1 LERGRWKPALFF
13 CARPLHRLVETLK
26 CLTDAAA
33 TVLTFVPKVVLWLQS
48 ETSMK
53 QTWRWFG
60 PADLASIDDMLQ
72 AGVEGVV
79 SALHHVP
86 NGAVWSSEE
95 IAKRQQ
101 QIRTR
106 KDGSP
111 SGIEWDVI
119 ESLPVSEDIKKQK
132 NDWRQHIAN
141 YKVSLENVAR
151 AGLEV
156 VCYNFMPVLDW
167 TRTELRYTVASGG
180 TAMRFDINDF
190 AVFDIHILKRKGAA
204 GDFAEDVRA
213 EAARRFQGLSDEQ
226 RKVLARNVTMGLPGS
241 TEHLTIP
248 EVQAH
253 LDEYGN
259 ISPDQLRKHFVD
271 FLSEVVPV
279 AEKLGLRMCCHPDDP
294 PFPLLGLPRVMSTEA
309 DYAYMTGAVNSP
321 ANGIT
326 LCSGSLGARPDNDLP
341 GMMRRMGDKV
351 HFLHLRNVKR
361 DNDAIAGSFFEAE
374 HLGGDTDMVA
384 LIAAVV
390 AEERKR
396 KAAGRA
402 DWQIPMRPD
411 HGQDILDDL
420 GRRSQPGYP
429 TIGRLKGLAELR
441 GIMTALEHAEFG
453 MRP

>member
-1 LERGRWKPALFF
+1 
-13 CARPLHRLVETLK
+13 
-26 CLTDAAA
+26 
-33 TVLTFVPKVVLWLQS
+33 
-48 ETSMK
+48 MK

-60 PADLASIDDMLQ
+60 PADIASIDDMLQ

-86 NGAVWSSEE
+86 NGVVWSPEE
-95 IAKRQQ
+95 IAKRQR

-132 NDWRQHIAN
+132 NDWHQHIAN
-141 YKVSLENVAR
+141 YKLSLENVAR
-151 AGLEV
+151 AGLDV

-167 TRTELRYTVASGG
+167 TRTELRYRVASGG
-180 TAMRFDINDF
+180 AAMRFDINDF
-190 AVFDIHILKRKGAA
+190 AVFDIHILQRKGAA
-204 GDFAEDVRA
+204 EDFAEDVRA
-213 EAARRFQGLSDEQ
+213 EAARRFQALSDEQ

-241 TEHLTIP
+241 TESLTIP

-253 LDEYGN
+253 LDEYGH

-279 AEKLGLRMCCHPDDP
+279 AEKLGVRLCCHPDDP

-309 DYAYMTGAVNSP
+309 DYVTMTNAVDSP

-341 GMMRRMGDKV
+341 GMMRRLGHKV
-351 HFLHLRNVKR
+351 HFLHLRNVKK
-361 DNDAIAGSFFEAE
+361 DSDAIAGSFFEAE

-384 LIAAVV
+384 LIAAIV
-390 AEERKR
+390 AEERRR

-402 DWQIPMRPD
+402 DHQIPMRPD

-441 GIMTALEHAEFG
+441 GIAKALEHAEFG
-453 MRP
+453 LR